1 MITSTSSLVTIF
13 IRIFNQPATRPTYM
27 PDPQQPISKKCVWWT
42 LYRIHVTESKKCMLQ
57 NCPLD
62 NVQLIFRK
70 KGVIEL
76 LWISCLRYTLE
87 SSSNM
92 HCSKLH
98 NLSHLH
104 HPHTSYTINIELDT
118 SLPPSCSCSTWLEF
132 LELTGGKSF
141 RKIIT
146 LIKQFSFCDNHLY
159 Y

>member
-1 MITSTSSLVTIF
+1 MFSNLSSSKCSSAPFNSPRSSVRDSDITDIWWWLLQHHPWSIYKSKICT
-13 IRIFNQPATRPTYM
+13 RIFNQPATRPTYM

-98 NLSHLH
+98 NPSHLH
-104 HPHTSYTINIELDT
+104 HQHTSYTINSKLDT
-118 SLPPSCSCSTWLEF
+118 S
-132 LELTGGKSF
+132 
-141 RKIIT
+141 
-146 LIKQFSFCDNHLY
+146 
-159 Y
+159 